1 MTLELGMLRRPTTVV
16 VVLVAVALAG
26 GTLGASLA
34 PAAKSAK
41 PPCTKRALEA
51 GLRRSKMGGRV
62 DPKAW
67 GCAGRFAYA
76 GVTVHEIEATVLFL
90 ARGRNWKVASR
101 LKYCKK
107 YTVPAR
113 IYRQACETS

>member
-1 MTLELGMLRRPTTVV
+1 MTPDLGLLRRMTGVV
-16 VVLVAVALAG
+16 VVVAAVALAA
-26 GTLGASLA
+26 GTVGAATA

-51 GLRRSKMGGRV
+51 GLRRSKMKGRV

-76 GVTVHEIEATVLFL
+76 GVTFREFEATVLFR
-90 ARGRNWKVASR
+90 AQGRNWKVASR
-101 LKYCKK
+101 LKYCNQHK
-107 YTVPAR
+107 VPAR

>member
-1 MTLELGMLRRPTTVV
+1 MTRDLRLLRRTSAVV
-16 VVLVAVALAG
+16 VVVAAVVLAA
-26 GTLGASLA
+26 GTLGVATA

-51 GLRRSKMGGRV
+51 GLRRSKMKGRV

-76 GVTVHEIEATVLFL
+76 GVSLRDFEATVLFR
-90 ARGRNWKVASR
+90 AQGKNWKVASR
-101 LKYCKK
+101 LKYCNRH
-107 YTVPAR
+107 TVPAR